1 MSRGMNESR
10 LSLER
15 TFEALVSHRDE
26 MSEIATEEEI
36 SSIRALEYK
45 GAAEDR
51 AHLRH
56 QSESPTSSLGRD
68 GTGAKTRV
76 GLVWK

>member
-1 MSRGMNESR
+1 MNEAR

-15 TFEALVSHRDE
+15 TFEVLVPHRDE
-26 MSEIATEEEI
+26 MSEVATEEKI
-36 SSIRALEYK
+36 SSIRALVYK
-45 GAAEDR
+45 GASEDR

-76 GLVWK
+76 GLVWS